1 MVYGVWCVVYGVWC
15 MVCGVYIYLL
25 VSITAYTSMPLF
37 ISVGVSLHVMGVAVA
52 RIIPLCM
59 HMYMYLY

>member
-1 MVYGVWCVVYGVWC
+1 MVY
-15 MVCGVYIYLL
+15 GVYIYLL

-52 RIIPLCM
+52 RIISLCM